1 MCWEQNAPPGQV
13 MALVRQNLGPN
24 RSLPEGYHDRW
35 DAFAKRWVALFGKEL
50 CGSNAA
56 ACKRSDDR
64 RPLGFLLRQ
73 PSW

>member
-35 DAFAKRWVALFGKEL
+35 DDLAKRWVASEL
-50 CGSNAA
+50 LQEVEISKLSATLIECVCAA
-56 ACKRSDDR
+56 
-64 RPLGFLLRQ
+64 GI
-73 PSW
+73 

>member
-13 MALVRQNLGPN
+13 MAQSIPAGRVS
-24 RSLPEGYHDRW
+24 RSLGCFRETLGGL
-35 DAFAKRWVALFGKEL
+35 VCGKEL

>member
-35 DAFAKRWVALFGKEL
+35 DACAKRWVALFVAKNFVEAML
-50 CGSNAA
+50 LLANAVTIVG
-56 ACKRSDDR
+56 
-64 RPLGFLLRQ
+64 P
-73 PSW
+73 